1 MTQKAL
7 ITVVDKTV
15 ELTNFALNK
24 VVEVDGFTNESEAGE
39 MVVDGKLDTKWCAV
53 GPRKHNVTIDL
64 GKAETINQV
73 SISHAEA
80 GGESADMN
88 TSDYIVEVSADKQNW
103 TEVANVKKIRRK
115 KHNTPL
121 SNVKHVMCVSQQ
133 KNQLKVLTQRFACMK
148 FKYKV

>member
-1 MTQKAL
+1 M
-7 ITVVDKTV
+7 
-15 ELTNFALNK
+15 
-24 VVEVDGFTNESEAGE
+24 
-39 MVVDGKLDTKWCAV
+39 
-53 GPRKHNVTIDL
+53 TIDL

-133 KNQLKVLTQRFACMK
+133 KTNSRF
-148 FKYKV
+148 